1 MAYKKVIAGNDN
13 QQNET
18 ASPHHNKI
26 NIEANGSLKI
36 AVVFCCILIIAAIV
50 FTAIL
55 NLQLMEILVIGS
67 VILAFVAAW
76 AFALSFTIRHAS
88 NTATTIAIDTAI
100 RDRAQLERHVV
111 TQTENYVVYRV
122 PSGEDFRFQDTRTIQ
137 ENRTILPQLPERKDP
152 SEGILTAWDA
162 GMSARAIEKHM
173 KASGA
178 EVPYRQ
184 ICKVL
189 NLYRPDWNKK
199 GTVDSNLVEDLE

>member
-36 AVVFCCILIIAAIV
+36 AIVFCCILIVAAIV

-67 VILAFVAAW
+67 VALAFITAW

-122 PSGEDFRFQDTRTIQ
+122 PTGEDFRFQDTRTIH
-137 ENRTILPQLPERKDP
+137 ENRTILPQLPAPKDAT
-152 SEGILTAWDA
+152 EGILECWDK
-162 GMSARAIEKHM
+162 GMSGRAIEKHL
-173 KASGA
+173 KDGG
-178 EVPYRQ
+178 VTYRQ
-184 ICKVL
+184 IQKVL
-189 NLYRPDWNKK
+189 SAYRPDWNRK
-199 GTVDSNLVEDLE
+199 GTVDSDLFDAEE